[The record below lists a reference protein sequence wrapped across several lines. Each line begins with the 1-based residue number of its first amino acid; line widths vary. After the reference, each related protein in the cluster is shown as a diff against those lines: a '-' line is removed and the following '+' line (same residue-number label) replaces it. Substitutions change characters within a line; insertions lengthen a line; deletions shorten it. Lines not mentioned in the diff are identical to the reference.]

1 MSRGGLL
8 VAAQLSLLVVLAT
21 QALLSWRLQPW
32 TPQAWLVI
40 AAGTALGAWALSANR
55 PGNFNVHPAPRA
67 GGRLVSDGPY
77 RWIRHP
83 MYSAL
88 LLAGL
93 GVVLG
98 AGGWSAVALATLA
111 AVFGADLTSLTRDW
125 STSVLADDLVAT
137 GTRYQ
142 QPTWNYRS
150 IYAALQN
157 NGAYP
162 LSTTALSNGTPAT
175 VTMRGGSAAY
185 LRFTIAAGQNAAIQF
200 STLPSTVQLS
210 LVRTR

>member
-32 TPQAWLVI
+32 TPQAWLPL

-98 AGGWSAVALATLA
+98 AGGWSALALATLA
-111 AVFGADLTSLTRDW
+111 AVLWLKARLEEQGMRAAHPDYADYER
-125 STSVLADDLVAT
+125 
-137 GTRYQ
+137 R
-142 QPTWNYRS
+142 TW
-150 IYAALQN
+150 
-157 NGAYP
+157 
-162 LSTTALSNGTPAT
+162 
-175 VTMRGGSAAY
+175 
-185 LRFTIAAGQNAAIQF
+185 RFVPF
-200 STLPSTVQLS
+200 LF
-210 LVRTR
+210 